1 MPNDILFVC
10 VSRCVC
16 AFVCAFVYV
25 EVCAELRHM
34 PKVTSRRLV
43 AWVTTALAIIS
54 FSRVAVLFLES
65 LSVVREERN
74 ADHDLLE
81 LCRSGAGKQSPKMR
95 TACLQAN
102 AERASPVVLKAI
114 VRAVSTTFREF
125 AESVNSPFG
134 FATVALFVLSSLV
147 LPIMPMIRAV
157 TGAWR
162 TRSVQNLHRDL
173 DYESDDMENT
183 HVVVM
188 PAGMKRRPSYLIKH
202 GSGAYGEYGE
212 YGA

>member
-1 MPNDILFVC
+1 MP
-10 VSRCVC
+10 R
-16 AFVCAFVYV
+16 
-25 EVCAELRHM
+25 
-34 PKVTSRRLV
+34 VTSKRLV

-74 ADHDLLE
+74 ADYDLLE
-81 LCRSGAGKQSPKMR
+81 LCRSGVGKQSPKMR

-102 AERASPVVLKAI
+102 AERASPVILKAI

-147 LPIMPMIRAV
+147 LPVVPMIRAL

-162 TRSVQNLHRDL
+162 TNRSLQELHRDL
-173 DYESDDMENT
+173 DYESDDIEER
-183 HVVVM
+183 HVVFI
-188 PAGMKRRPSYLIKH
+188 PNGATKPIRRPSYMLKN
-202 GSGAYGEYGE
+202 GGG

>member
-1 MPNDILFVC
+1 MP
-10 VSRCVC
+10 R
-16 AFVCAFVYV
+16 
-25 EVCAELRHM
+25 
-34 PKVTSRRLV
+34 VTSKRLV

-74 ADHDLLE
+74 ADYDLLE

-147 LPIMPMIRAV
+147 LPVVPMIKAL

-162 TRSVQNLHRDL
+162 TNRSLQGLHRDL
-173 DYESDDMENT
+173 DYESDDLEER
-183 HVVVM
+183 HVVVIQNGASQ
-188 PAGMKRRPSYLIKH
+188 PKRRPSYMLKN
-202 GSGAYGEYGE
+202 GGE